1 MYKSLFSD
9 YEQYLTRRGVQNISA
24 FHLTLQS
31 FEKFCA
37 VIIQDITTDNI
48 EIETFEED
56 RSVKSFRDYRQ
67 LWKKW
72 TWYLRSKYSLW
83 LILFEKCSLSIC
95 NCLLLKIEFV
105 FERSSPIVG

>member
-37 VIIQDITTDNI
+37 VIIQDITADNK

-56 RSVKSFRDYRQ
+56 RSEKSFRNY
-67 LWKKW
+67 
-72 TWYLRSKYSLW
+72 YSFGRSGLGTSDP
-83 LILFEKCSLSIC
+83 SI
-95 NCLLLKIEFV
+95 V
-105 FERSSPIVG
+105 SG